1 MCEPG
6 HRFGRTICLGRPPLL
21 AFSKQS
27 RRGMIIDSA
36 SQSCILCDAESY
48 AAAGVPSSTAI
59 HDVACHSND
68 HRLRGGVLGPFW
80 TLFLALPLSAVWV
93 LIAGLST
100 VWFVQLVRQRA
111 WQRSILALIPP
122 AAMLLD
128 PQALISVPMHVGDVI
143 HFVREKPSYDR
154 QVAALARNGSRFG
167 EFNWGGMLFGS
178 SGVVF
183 DETDE
188 MSLPKA
194 RRSAAW
200 QARMKDTDLM
210 CGGTDVG
217 GISPLW
223 AHYYLAG
230 FGC

>member
-1 MCEPG
+1 MTL
-6 HRFGRTICLGRPPLL
+6 HRKVVYFAMQSLMRPPVFRPPLL
-21 AFSKQS
+21 FTMWLAIPTIIALGEAF
-27 RRGMIIDSA
+27 
-36 SQSCILCDAESY
+36 
-48 AAAGVPSSTAI
+48 
-59 HDVACHSND
+59 
-68 HRLRGGVLGPFW
+68 LGPFW